1 MSGWAAAGS
10 FGVDL
15 VGGLIQRE
23 DSRREASKNRE
34 FQERMSNTAHQ
45 REVADLKAAGLN
57 PILSAGGGGSS
68 TPGGAVAQMPD
79 VTEGLMSSAREASM
93 FKLQK
98 EALGQE
104 VAKRYNENEL
114 LKIAQETGRYNA
126 RSVKAQADIDELK
139 ATWARGLG
147 PVSKDVSI
155 MLQKLFRSGQSNARD
170 VDSEGYRDLPL
181 GKAVTEGYPVEIW
194 RALKKKWKEN
204 E

>member
-1 MSGWAAAGS
+1 MGGWAAVGQ
-10 FGVDL
+10 FGADL

-34 FQERMSNTAHQ
+34 FQERMSSTAHQ

-57 PILSAGGGGSS
+57 PILSAGGGAS

-79 VTEGLMSSAREASM
+79 VTEGVASSAREASL

-98 EALGQE
+98 EALGVD

-114 LKIAQETGRYNA
+114 LKIAQDTARYNA

-147 PVSKDVSI
+147 PASKNVSVMLNKLLEGGVFGGNAVSR
-155 MLQKLFRSGQSNARD
+155 QRFWDDAERKSREGKL
-170 VDSEGYRDLPL
+170 P
-181 GKAVTEGYPVEIW
+181 W
-194 RALKKKWKEN
+194 RKEWN